1 MTSQTPQD
9 HMGGETMNKSHMID
23 IRAEKFGP
31 PCGYETHG
39 NDPSPGDII
48 KLLVNSKLLMERSFL
63 VQNVLLFKS
72 VVIGKQK

>member
-1 MTSQTPQD
+1 
-9 HMGGETMNKSHMID
+9 MNKSHMID

-63 VQNVLLFKS
+63 V
-72 VVIGKQK
+72 